1 MPMKTSEQSGIVLRR
16 RDLIE
21 LEPLLGETLA
31 RVLPFTAHGLY
42 FPQENAPDEPVWLSQ
57 ERKLLLPLERRGEV
71 LGVFIARGVDARA
84 VKRVLPILP
93 ALAGLCLDNLELYQ
107 QSRRDSLTGLA
118 LRQELLTRMVRE
130 ADMVRGRLSQSPDGE
145 GEGSAPLHRACMG
158 LISAR
163 WEDMENVARRH
174 GYGFADT
181 LLASLAR
188 ALSAELPDEVLAAR
202 TGDAEFTLLVPAATR
217 AACQKLAEAMLE
229 RLEPVNLSSPLTRHA
244 VRPRLA
250 VGHAL
255 YPQDMDGTFL
265 GLPMSEQARILLRR
279 AEMAAAVA
287 GDRNAAGRGDA
298 PPRIMGFNRILSEGG
313 VIRESQPMGR
323 VVVSLGRAAG
333 AREGLRFSV
342 WTAAG
347 SASDRAQET
356 PSPKYKGEIVL
367 MEVRESTA
375 VAETLHLGDPACSLT
390 AGDTLRL
397 LTDAQ
402 PLHDGGITDT
412 TPQPD
417 PETGLQRHGDFLHR
431 LARERENHS
440 SFVLALIRV
449 IRQEPV
455 EYTAR
460 AEDALIVPPERSLA
474 EIVER
479 CLGHEKGEAFTTPTL
494 GGRYGVNSLAFFYP
508 AVDVEMLAE
517 QYRGICTELAGLG
530 WDAAVGLMSYPYL
543 QFRKGETLECCHKA
557 LEFALLLPEP
567 KVGVFGSLALNISA
581 DKRYSLGDVFGAVEE
596 YKLALLADADNVMA
610 WNSLGVCMATLAR
623 HHEARRYFKEALK
636 RNNGDAAALYNLG
649 AVCQSIGETRAAAR
663 HFRECIAAD
672 PEHMFA
678 HIRLGQLAERA
689 GRLKDARAYYS
700 RAAALE
706 DKTGESGGLTR
717 RHLARVALR
726 QRKGEEAR
734 ELLHEALVRNPQDA
748 AAMEMLAGLYLDGGE
763 DPAMAEM
770 LARQSVGLRPE
781 HKETWLLLARALR
794 ALGRE
799 ADAGAAE
806 VRAEQA

>member
-1 MPMKTSEQSGIVLRR
+1 MKTSDQSGIVLRR

-42 FPQENAPDEPVWLSQ
+42 FPQENAPDGPVWLSQ

-84 VKRVLPILP
+84 VRRVLPILP
-93 ALAGLCLDNLELYQ
+93 ALADICLDNLELYQ
-107 QSRRDSLTGLA
+107 HSRTDTLTGLA
-118 LRQELLTRMVRE
+118 LRRELLARMVRE

-145 GEGSAPLHRACMG
+145 DEGPAPLHRACMG
-158 LISAR
+158 LVSAR
-163 WEDMENVARRH
+163 WADMEDVARRH

-188 ALSAELPDEVLAAR
+188 ALSAELPEEVLAAR

-217 AACQKLAEAMLE
+217 AACQKLAEAMLGH
-229 RLEPVNLSSPLTRHA
+229 LETVSLPSPLTRQS
-244 VRPRLA
+244 VRPRLF

-255 YPQDMDGTFL
+255 YPQDMDGMFL
-265 GLPMSEQARILLRR
+265 GLPMSEQARILLHR
-279 AEMAAAVA
+279 AEMAAMVA
-287 GDRNAAGRGDA
+287 GSRNAIERGGVSS
-298 PPRIMGFNRILSEGG
+298 RIMGFGRILNEGG
-313 VIRESQPMGR
+313 VIRETQPMGR
-323 VVVSLGRAAG
+323 AVVSLGRMTG

-342 WTAAG
+342 WSAAE
-347 SASDRAQET
+347 SAFGRQPEVQG
-356 PSPKYKGEIVL
+356 PRYKGEIVL
-367 MEVRESTA
+367 MEVRESSA
-375 VAETLHLGDPACSLT
+375 AAETLHLSDPACPL
-390 AGDTLRL
+390 AVGDTLRL
-397 LTDAQ
+397 LADEQ
-402 PLHDGGITDT
+402 PLHDGESFDA

-417 PETGLQRHGDFLHR
+417 PETGLRRHGDFLHR

-449 IRQEPV
+449 TPREG
-455 EYTAR
+455 Y
-460 AEDALIVPPERSLA
+460 AEQPAMRGDVVSVPPERRLA
-474 EIVER
+474 EVVEC
-479 CLGHEKGEAFTTPTL
+479 CLGQGKGESFTAPAL

-508 AVDVEMLAE
+508 AADTEIVAQ
-517 QYRGICTELAGLG
+517 QYRDICTELAELG
-530 WDAAVGLMSYPYL
+530 WDAAVGLMPYPYL

-596 YKLALLADADNVMA
+596 YKLALLADTDNVMA

-623 HHEARRYFKEALK
+623 HHEAQRYFKEALK

-649 AVCQSIGETRAAAR
+649 AVCQSLGETRAAAR

-689 GRLKDARAYYS
+689 GRLKDARTYYS
-700 RAAALE
+700 RAAVLE
-706 DKTGESGGLTR
+706 DKAGESGGLTR

-781 HKETWLLLARALR
+781 HKEAWLLLARALR

-799 ADAGAAE
+799 ADARAAE
-806 VRAEQA
+806 VRAEQT

>member
-1 MPMKTSEQSGIVLRR
+1 MKTSEQSGIVLRR
-16 RDLIE
+16 RDVIE
-21 LEPLLGETLA
+21 LEPLLGEMLA
-31 RVLPFTAHGLY
+31 RVIPFTAHGLY
-42 FPQENAPDEPVWLSQ
+42 FPQENAPDGPVWLSQ

-84 VKRVLPILP
+84 VKRVLHILP

-163 WEDMENVARRH
+163 WEDMDNIARRH

-202 TGDAEFTLLVPAATR
+202 TGDAEFTLLAPAATR
-217 AACQKLAEAMLE
+217 TVCQKLAEAMLE
-229 RLEPVNLSSPLTRHA
+229 RLETVSLSSPLTRRA

-255 YPQDMDGTFL
+255 YPQDMEGTFL

-279 AEMAAAVA
+279 AEMAATVA
-287 GDRNAAGRGDA
+287 GDGNAAGCGGA
-298 PPRIMGFNRILSEGG
+298 SSRIMGFNRILSEGG
-313 VIRESQPMGR
+313 VIREIRPMGR
-323 VVVSLGRAAG
+323 AVVSLGRAAG

-342 WTAAG
+342 WTAAE
-347 SASDRAQET
+347 SALDRPRET
-356 PSPKYKGEIVL
+356 PSPRYKGEIVL
-367 MEVRESTA
+367 MEVHESTA
-375 VAETLHLGDPACSLT
+375 VAETLHLSDPACSLT

-402 PLHDGGITDT
+402 PLHDGGIFDT

-417 PETGLQRHGDFLHR
+417 PETGLQRHGNFLHR

-440 SFVLALIRV
+440 SFVLALIRA
-449 IRQEPV
+449 ILREGAV
-455 EYTAR
+455 EHAAMRGDVATAQ
-460 AEDALIVPPERSLA
+460 PERGLA

-479 CLGHEKGEAFTTPTL
+479 CLGYGKEESFTAPTL

-508 AVDVEMLAE
+508 SVDVETLAE
-517 QYRGICTELAGLG
+517 QYRGVCTELAALG
-530 WDAAVGLMSYPYL
+530 WDAAVGLMPYPYL

-557 LEFALLLPEP
+557 LEFALLLPDP
-567 KVGVFGSLALNISA
+567 RVGIFGSLALNISA

-596 YKLALLADADNVMA
+596 YKLALLADADNIMA

-623 HHEARRYFKEALK
+623 HHEAQRYFKEALK

-649 AVCQSIGETRAAAR
+649 AVCQSLGETRAAAR

-672 PEHMFA
+672 PEHLFA

-689 GRLKDARAYYS
+689 GRLKDARGYYS

-706 DKTGESGGLTR
+706 DKTGESGGLAR
-717 RHLARVALR
+717 RYLARVALR
-726 QRKGEEAR
+726 RRKGEEAR

-781 HKETWLLLARALR
+781 HKESWLLLARALR

-806 VRAEQA
+806 VRAERA